1 MADRRTTSLKRK
13 TISAAGGCLLRVFI
27 PIAGWLPAKTADRF
41 GAFIGRFAMS
51 VAKKQRERTISN
63 LKMCFPDWDDAK
75 VRKTARQVFEHFG
88 RTTMRFLRA
97 FKTRP
102 SNVDELTRDEGF
114 EHLEAAL
121 AQGRGALVITAHFG
135 NWEWAGLFLHH
146 KGYEVSA
153 IARDANDRTTTNL
166 VNKIRAQEGVEIFPR
181 GSAARPVLRSL
192 AANRI
197 VMILPDQNHDELYV
211 PFFGFP
217 AGTVAG
223 PAVLHL
229 RSGAPMVTCFCF
241 ENETGGYTV
250 RVSPI
255 EIPPLVGERMEDAA
269 RIMTEVNAAIER
281 IIREHPE
288 QWLWMHDRWKLAR
301 QKGML
306 PGG

>member
-1 MADRRTTSLKRK
+1 ML
-13 TISAAGGCLLRVFI
+13 I
-27 PIAGWLPAKTADRF
+27 PVACWLPAKAADRL
-41 GAFIGRFAMS
+41 GAFLGRFAMFA
-51 VAKKQRERTISN
+51 AKKQRERTISN
-63 LKMCFPDWDDAK
+63 LTLCFPEWDDTR
-75 VRKTARQVFEHFG
+75 VRQVARQVFEHFG
-88 RTTMRFLRA
+88 RTTMRFLRG
-97 FKTRP
+97 FKSKPSDIGRVTR
-102 SNVDELTRDEGF
+102 EEGF

-121 AQGRGALVITAHFG
+121 AKGKGALVITAHFG
-135 NWEWAGLFLHH
+135 NWEWAGLFLHY
-146 KGYEVSA
+146 KGYQVSA
-153 IARDANDRTTTNL
+153 IARDANDQRTTNL

-229 RSGAPMVTCFCF
+229 RSGAPLLTCFCF

-250 RVSPI
+250 RISPI
-255 EIPPLVGERMEDAA
+255 EIPPLVGERMEDSV